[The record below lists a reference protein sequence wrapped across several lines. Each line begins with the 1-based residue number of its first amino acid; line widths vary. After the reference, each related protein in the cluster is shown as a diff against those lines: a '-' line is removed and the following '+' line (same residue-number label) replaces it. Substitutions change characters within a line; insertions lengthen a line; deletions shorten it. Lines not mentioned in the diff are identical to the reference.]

1 VPAVAVIRDRLA
13 LSIITGCKTFD
24 DCSKECLIY
33 NVTKFVIWIN
43 NSVTRI
49 FSKKIKLAN

>member
-24 DCSKECLIY
+24 DCNKECLIY
-33 NVTKFVIWIN
+33 NITKCVI
-43 NSVTRI
+43 
-49 FSKKIKLAN
+49 